1 MNPIE
6 FQELLRLVK
15 KLGEEIELTQE
26 EARAYLPDISGE
38 DEENSIRD
46 FYLPRVPANFYYDP
60 KVFRKLLG
68 IR

>member
-6 FQELLRLVK
+6 FQELLRLAK
-15 KLGEEIELTQE
+15 KLDGEVELKPK
-26 EARAYLPDISGE
+26 EAEAYLPDISEG
-38 DEENSIRD
+38 DKIKD
-46 FYLPRVPANFYYDP
+46 FYLPKVPENFYYDP